1 MVTPS
6 SQTETTG
13 PIAGQ
18 LVFTDNNEIVTQQ
31 MAITTTIILGQFVTF
46 DASGNVVLA
55 TSMSSQ
61 YDGIG
66 VASYNPNSP
75 ISSQTAT
82 IVSDSTLGDFI
93 IQVAVGNTYV
103 YSLAGGTIKFQSALG
118 IGTGTGNY
126 PIARVLS
133 TAAWTTAGVVAAA
146 NEWSYIVGRYWGH
159 SKEEKTPTSAASS
172 DIIAVR
178 LGL

>member
-6 SQTETTG
+6 SLTETTG

-18 LVFTDNNEIVTQQ
+18 LVFTDNNEIVTQL
-31 MAITTTIILGQFVTF
+31 MAITTTIILGQVVTF
-46 DASGNVVLA
+46 DASGNVILA
-55 TSMSSQ
+55 TTTSSQ
-61 YDGIG
+61 YDGLGI
-66 VASYNPNSP
+66 ACYNPNSP

-103 YSLAGGTIKFQSALG
+103 YTLAGGAIKFQSILG
-118 IGTGTGNY
+118 VTAGSY
-126 PIARVLS
+126 AVARVAYS
-133 TAAWTTAGVVAAA
+133 GATDVSAG
-146 NEWSYIVGRYWGH
+146 NEWSYILGRYWGH
-159 SKEEKTPTSAASS
+159 SKEEKTPTAAVSN